1 MHILNITFSVDPSV
15 EDGFISAVQ
24 QQIIPKLDQKSSLLR
39 IHSDANTHPTFG
51 LQIEFE
57 SATAIRDF
65 KSTELDSIYQQ
76 LETSFPNNWVSFD
89 TKLEKLTP

>member
-24 QQIIPKLDQKSSLLR
+24 QQIIPKLDQNSSLLR

-76 LETSFPNNWVSFD
+76 LETSFPNRWVSFD

>member
-76 LETSFPNNWVSFD
+76 LETSFPNKWVSFD

>member
-65 KSTELDSIYQQ
+65 KNTELDSIYQQ
-76 LETSFPNNWVSFD
+76 LETSFPNKWVSFD

>member
-15 EDGFISAVQ
+15 EGDFVSFVQ
-24 QQIIPKLDQKSSLLR
+24 KQLIAKLDQNCSLLR

-76 LETSFPNNWVSFD
+76 LQTSFPNKWVSFD
-89 TKLEKLTP
+89 TELEKLTP

>member
-24 QQIIPKLDQKSSLLR
+24 QQIIPNLDQKSSLLR

-57 SATAIRDF
+57 STTAIRDF
-65 KSTELDSIYQQ
+65 KRIELNSIYQQ
-76 LETSFPNNWVSFD
+76 LQTSFPNKWVSFD
-89 TKLEKLTP
+89 TELEKLTP

>member
-15 EDGFISAVQ
+15 EEGFVSAVQ
-24 QQIIPKLDQKSSLLR
+24 QQIIPKLDHKSSLLC

-57 SATAIRDF
+57 SVTAIRVF
-65 KSTELDSIYQQ
+65 KRTALDSIYQHLQ
-76 LETSFPNNWVSFD
+76 TDHPR
-89 TKLEKLTP
+89 T

>member
-15 EDGFISAVQ
+15 EEGFVSAVQ
-24 QQIIPKLDQKSSLLR
+24 QQIIPKLDHKISLLC

-57 SATAIRDF
+57 SVTAIRDF
-65 KSTELDSIYQQ
+65 KRTTLDSIYQQ
-76 LETSFPNNWVSFD
+76 LQTSFPNKWVSFD
-89 TKLEKLTP
+89 TELEKLTP

>member
-15 EDGFISAVQ
+15 EEGFVSAVQ
-24 QQIIPKLDQKSSLLR
+24 QQIIPKLDHKNSLLR

-57 SATAIRDF
+57 SVTAIRDF
-65 KSTELDSIYQQ
+65 KRTALDRIYQQ
-76 LETSFPNNWVSFD
+76 LQTSFPNKWVSFD
-89 TKLEKLTP
+89 TELEKLTP

>member
-15 EDGFISAVQ
+15 EEGFVSAVQ
-24 QQIIPKLDQKSSLLR
+24 QQIIPKLDHKSSLLR

-51 LQIEFE
+51 LQIEFD

-65 KSTELDSIYQQ
+65 KRTVLDSIYQQ
-76 LETSFPNNWVSFD
+76 LQTSFPNKWVSFD
-89 TKLEKLTP
+89 TELEKLTP

>member
-15 EDGFISAVQ
+15 EEGFVSAVQ
-24 QQIIPKLDQKSSLLR
+24 QQIIPKLDHKSSLLR

-51 LQIEFE
+51 LQIQFE

-65 KSTELDSIYQQ
+65 KRIELNSIYQQ
-76 LETSFPNNWVSFD
+76 LQTSFPNKWVSFD

>member
-65 KSTELDSIYQQ
+65 KSIELDSIYQQ
-76 LETSFPNNWVSFD
+76 LETSFPNKWVSFD

>member
-15 EDGFISAVQ
+15 EDSFISAVQ

-51 LQIEFE
+51 LQIQFE

-65 KSTELDSIYQQ
+65 KRIELNSIYQQ
-76 LETSFPNNWVSFD
+76 LQTSFPNKWVSFD
-89 TKLEKLTP
+89 TELEKLTP

>member
-15 EDGFISAVQ
+15 EEDFINNVQ
-24 QQIIPKLDQKSSLLR
+24 QQIIPKQGQKSSLLR

-57 SATAIRDF
+57 SATAIHDF
-65 KSTELDSIYQQ
+65 KTNALDSIYQQ
-76 LETSFPNNWVSFD
+76 LQTSFPNKWVSFD
-89 TKLEKLTP
+89 TELEKLTP

>member
-24 QQIIPKLDQKSSLLR
+24 QQIIPKLDHKCSLLR
-39 IHSDANTHPTFG
+39 IHSNANTHPTFG
-51 LQIEFE
+51 LQIEFD

-65 KSTELDSIYQQ
+65 KHIELNSIYQQ
-76 LETSFPNNWVSFD
+76 LQTSFPNKWVSFD
-89 TKLEKLTP
+89 TELEKLTP

>member
-1 MHILNITFSVDPSV
+1 MLILNITFSIDPSV
-15 EDGFISAVQ
+15 EEGFILAVQ
-24 QQIIPKLDQKSSLLR
+24 QQIIPKLDQNSSLLR

-65 KSTELDSIYQQ
+65 KRMELDSIYQQ
-76 LETSFPNNWVSFD
+76 IQTSFPNKWVSFD
-89 TKLEKLTP
+89 TELEKLTS

>member
-15 EDGFISAVQ
+15 EEGFVSAVQ
-24 QQIIPKLDQKSSLLR
+24 QQIIPKLDHKSSLLR

-57 SATAIRDF
+57 SVTAIRDF
-65 KSTELDSIYQQ
+65 KRTALDSIYQQ
-76 LETSFPNNWVSFD
+76 LQTSFHNKWVSFD
-89 TKLEKLTP
+89 TELEKLTP

>member
-1 MHILNITFSVDPSV
+1 MYFLNITFSVDPSV
-15 EDGFISAVQ
+15 EDSFISAVQ
-24 QQIIPKLDQKSSLLR
+24 QQIIPKLDQKSSLFR

-51 LQIEFE
+51 LQIQFE

-65 KSTELDSIYQQ
+65 KGTALDSIYQKLQ
-76 LETSFPNNWVSFD
+76 TSFPNKWVSFD

>member
-15 EDGFISAVQ
+15 EEGFVSYVQ
-24 QQIIPKLDQKSSLLR
+24 QQIIPKLDHKSSLLR

-57 SATAIRDF
+57 SAIAIRDF
-65 KSTELDSIYQQ
+65 KRIELDSTYQQ
-76 LETSFPNNWVSFD
+76 LQTSFSNKWVSFD
-89 TKLEKLTP
+89 TELEKLAP

>member
-57 SATAIRDF
+57 STTAIRDF

-76 LETSFPNNWVSFD
+76 LETSFPNKWVSFD

>member
-1 MHILNITFSVDPSV
+1 MQILNITFSVDPSV
-15 EDGFISAVQ
+15 EEDFIYYVH
-24 QQIIPKLDQKSSLLR
+24 QQIIPKQDHKSSLLR

-65 KSTELDSIYQQ
+65 KRIELDSIYQQ
-76 LETSFPNNWVSFD
+76 IQTSFPNKWVSFD
-89 TKLEKLTP
+89 TELEKLTP

>member
-15 EDGFISAVQ
+15 ENGFISAIQ

-65 KSTELDSIYQQ
+65 KSTTLDSIYQQ
-76 LETSFPNNWVSFD
+76 LQTSFPNKWVSFD
-89 TKLEKLTP
+89 TELEKLTP

>member
-15 EDGFISAVQ
+15 EEDFVYYIK
-24 QQIIPKLDQKSSLLR
+24 QQIIPKQPHKNSLLR

-57 SATAIRDF
+57 SVTAIRNF
-65 KSTELDSIYQQ
+65 KRIELDSIYQQ
-76 LETSFPNNWVSFD
+76 LQTSFPNKWVCFD
-89 TKLEKLTP
+89 TELEKLTP

>member
-57 SATAIRDF
+57 STTAIRDF
-65 KSTELDSIYQQ
+65 KRIQLNSIYQQ
-76 LETSFPNNWVSFD
+76 LQTSFPNKWVSFN
-89 TKLEKLTP
+89 TELEKLTP